1 MQTLKQ
7 QFENL
12 VDQYLTLFCEKQ
24 GVHKDDDSWCAGGI
38 GGVIEIN
45 DAYLNFDEIRLDI
58 DTNQP
63 KGEIFKW
70 WWENE
75 YLENKIIN
83 YYSYTKGLR
92 VKDL

>member
-1 MQTLKQ
+1 
-7 QFENL
+7 
-12 VDQYLTLFCEKQ
+12 LTLFCEKQ
-24 GVHKDDDSWCAGGI
+24 EVHKDNDTWWLGDI

-45 DAYLNFDEIRLDI
+45 DAYLNFDDIRLDI

-63 KGEIFKW
+63 KGNIFKW

-75 YLENKIIN
+75 YLEGKIIN
-83 YYSYTKGLR
+83 YQSYIKGLR

>member
-7 QFENL
+7 QFEN
-12 VDQYLTLFCEKQ
+12 VVEQYIDAFCEKQ
-24 GVHKDDDSWCAGGI
+24 GVHKDNNDCRVGD
-38 GGVIEIN
+38 VIEIN

-70 WWENE
+70 YWDNE
-75 YLENKIIN
+75 YLDGKIIN
-83 YYSYTKGLR
+83 YYSYVKGLR
-92 VKDL
+92 VKDLK